1 MKYSV
6 PPKLGTVDDL
16 TKRFEA
22 AKSVRARWDTV
33 LMDCY
38 KYAAPKRDTLSGQ
51 GKGQRRDPEIVD
63 STAELGVEQFATRLQ
78 AMLVPPWMQ
87 WVKLVPGSD
96 IPDQLKGRA
105 QDYLDQV
112 SKKLF
117 DHLNHSNFA
126 SQAHEA
132 FTDLAVSTGAI
143 TLERS
148 DGPTSLLGFNAVPLA
163 ELVPEEGP
171 RGTLETIWR
180 QHEVVARNIK
190 RLWPDADLSEKCKS
204 LLADKPDTRV
214 QIVEGTIYEP
224 EAGLYYQCCMEKEAK
239 HLIYMR
245 EYKVSPWIVFRESVR
260 PGEVLGR
267 GRVMSVLADIK
278 MLNAVQKWGIKSLAL
293 QTAGVYTAAD
303 DGVINPFSV
312 KIEPGSIIAV
322 GSNDSQNPTL
332 RPLPMAGNPQL
343 QQYGVEELKKSINRV
358 LFAEPFGD
366 MDAPVRTATEISMR
380 NQEMM
385 QQSGSAFA
393 RLQTE
398 FIEKIVRRSIDIL
411 MEEGEIQPLEIN
423 GKLVTIKHTSP
434 LAKVQDQEDLTSVR
448 VLLEA
453 AMAFGNHELMA
464 ATLKMENLLP
474 WMATKLGVDSAL
486 VRSEEEIQQV
496 AQATAERNTRREDAE
511 VAQMEPD
518 IAPQQVEVM

>member
-1 MKYSV
+1 
-6 PPKLGTVDDL
+6 
-16 TKRFEA
+16 
-22 AKSVRARWDTV
+22 
-33 LMDCY
+33 
-38 KYAAPKRDTLSGQ
+38 
-51 GKGQRRDPEIVD
+51 
-63 STAELGVEQFATRLQ
+63 
-78 AMLVPPWMQ
+78 
-87 WVKLVPGSD
+87 
-96 IPDQLKGRA
+96 
-105 QDYLDQV
+105 
-112 SKKLF
+112 
-117 DHLNHSNFA
+117 
-126 SQAHEA
+126 
-132 FTDLAVSTGAI
+132 
-143 TLERS
+143 
-148 DGPTSLLGFNAVPLA
+148 
-163 ELVPEEGP
+163 
-171 RGTLETIWR
+171 
-180 QHEVVARNIK
+180 
-190 RLWPDADLSEKCKS
+190 
-204 LLADKPDTRV
+204 
-214 QIVEGTIYEP
+214 
-224 EAGLYYQCCMEKEAK
+224 
-239 HLIYMR
+239 
-245 EYKVSPWIVFRESVR
+245 
-260 PGEVLGR
+260 
-267 GRVMSVLADIK
+267 MSVLADIK

-322 GSNDSQNPTL
+322 GSNSSENPTL